1 MACVQKRKLAGRIV
15 VHIVCILTAA
25 ICVFPFLYMFFISLQ
40 PNNEAIFKIPPSIVP
55 ETWEWSNYVYAFRQ
69 MHFLRAF
76 GNTMLILVTVMG
88 LNMIGSTLVA
98 YGFSRFSA
106 RGKGLTWAV
115 LMGTMM
121 LPWAVTMVP
130 AFVIFKA
137 IGWIGT
143 RLPLIIPAFGG
154 SAYNIFML
162 RQFMMGMPKELDEAA
177 KLDGCSDLGI
187 LFRILLPNM
196 LPVYA
201 TLFIF
206 LFTAMWS
213 DYLSPRIYL
222 IKETQHTISLALY
235 KLRTAYSI
243 DWKSTM
249 AGSVLFTIPMVVVLF
264 SMQRYFVEGVV
275 VTGLK

>member
-1 MACVQKRKLAGRIV
+1 MAYVRKRKIAV
-15 VHIVCILTAA
+15 KVAVHAVCILTAA

-40 PNNEAIFKIPPSIVP
+40 PNNEAIFKIPPSIIP
-55 ETWEWSNYVYAFRQ
+55 ETWQWSNYAYAFGQ
-69 MHFLRAF
+69 MHFLRAL
-76 GNTMLILVTVMG
+76 GNTMLILVTVTA
-88 LNMIGSTLVA
+88 LNMAGSTLVA
-98 YGFSRFSA
+98 YGFSRFSSKA
-106 RGKGLTWAV
+106 KGAMWAL

-130 AFVIFKA
+130 AFVIFKG

-162 RQFMMGMPKELDEAA
+162 RQFMMGMPRELDEAA
-177 KLDGCSDLGI
+177 KIDGCTDIGI

-206 LFTAMWS
+206 LFTSLWS

-222 IKETQHTISLALY
+222 VDEAQHTLSLALY
-235 KLRTAYSI
+235 KLRSAYSI

-249 AGSVLFTIPMVVVLF
+249 AGSVMFALPMVVVLF
-264 SMQRYFVEGVV
+264 GMQRYFVEGVA

>member
-1 MACVQKRKLAGRIV
+1 MAQVQKGKLAGKIV
-15 VHIVCILTAA
+15 VHIVCILAAA
-25 ICVFPFLYMFFISLQ
+25 ICVFPFIYMFFISLQ
-40 PNNEAIFKIPPSIVP
+40 PNNEAIFSIPPSIIP
-55 ETWEWSNYVYAFRQ
+55 SKWEWSNYVYAFGQ
-69 MHFLRAF
+69 MHFMRAF
-76 GNTMLILVTVMG
+76 GNTMLILVTVTA
-88 LNMIGSTLVA
+88 LNMFGSTIVA
-98 YGFSRFSA
+98 YGFSRFTA
-106 RGKGLTWAV
+106 KGKGAVWAV

-162 RQFMMGMPKELDEAA
+162 RQFMMGMPKDLDEAA
-177 KLDGCSDLGI
+177 KIDGCSDIGI

-206 LFTAMWS
+206 LFTSLWS

-222 IKETQHTISLALY
+222 VNEVQHTLSLALY
-235 KLRTAYSI
+235 KLRSAYSI

-249 AGSVLFTIPMVVVLF
+249 AGSVMFALPMVAVLF
-264 SMQRYFVEGVV
+264 GMQRYFVEGIA

>member
-1 MACVQKRKLAGRIV
+1 MAHVLKRKIAIRIA
-15 VHIVCILTAA
+15 VHVVCIFTSS
-25 ICVFPFLYMFFISLQ
+25 ICVFPFIYMFFISLQ
-40 PNNEAIFKIPPSIVP
+40 PTNEAIFSIPPSIIPVK
-55 ETWEWSNYVYAFRQ
+55 WEWSNYVYAFRQ
-69 MHFLRAF
+69 THFLRAF
-76 GNTMLILVTVMG
+76 GNTMLILVTVTG

-98 YGFSRFSA
+98 YGFSRFTA
-106 RGKGLTWAV
+106 RGKGIMWAV

-162 RQFMMGMPKELDEAA
+162 RQFMMGIPKELDEAA
-177 KLDGCSDLGI
+177 KIDGCSDFGI

-196 LPVYA
+196 TPVYA

-206 LFTAMWS
+206 LFTSLWS

-222 IKETQHTISLALY
+222 LDETQHTLSLALY
-235 KLRTAYSI
+235 KLRSAYSI
-243 DWKSTM
+243 DWKATM
-249 AGSVLFTIPMVVVLF
+249 AGSVMFALPMVVVLF
-264 SMQRYFVEGVV
+264 AMQRYFVEGIV

>member
-1 MACVQKRKLAGRIV
+1 MAHVQKRKLAGRIV
-15 VHIVCILTAA
+15 VHIVCILTSA
-25 ICVFPFLYMFFISLQ
+25 ICVFPFIYMFFISLQ
-40 PNNEAIFKIPPSIVP
+40 PENEAIFRLPPSIIP
-55 ETWEWSNYVYAFRQ
+55 DKWQWSNYASAFVE
-69 MHFLRAF
+69 MHFPRAL
-76 GNTMLILVTVMG
+76 GNTLLILSTVMA
-88 LNMIGSTLVA
+88 LNMFGSTLVA
-98 YGFSRFSA
+98 YGFSRFTA
-106 RGKGLTWAV
+106 KGKGIMWAV

-121 LPWAVTMVP
+121 LPWVVTMVP

-162 RQFMMGMPKELDEAA
+162 RQFMMGMPRELDEAA
-177 KLDGCSDLGI
+177 KIDGCSDIGI
-187 LFRILLPNM
+187 LFRILMPNM

-206 LFTAMWS
+206 LFTSLWS

-222 IKETQHTISLALY
+222 VEEVQHTLSLALY
-235 KLRTAYSI
+235 KLRSAYSI
-243 DWKSTM
+243 DWKATM
-249 AGSVLFTIPMVVVLF
+249 AGSVMFAIPMVAVLF
-264 SMQRYFVEGVV
+264 GMQKYFVEGVA